1 MPKSMAASNAPNE
14 RTNMNVET
22 GRRNMHENLTNAKI
36 HRLTE
41 VLARVCGFGFFT
53 DIYKCPAYGF

>member
-1 MPKSMAASNAPNE
+1 MAAPTTLDE

-22 GRRNMHENLTNAKI
+22 GSRNMHENLTDAKI

-41 VLARVCGFGFFT
+41 VLAEVCEIRYFP
-53 DIYKCPAYGF
+53 DIYRCPAYGF

>member
-1 MPKSMAASNAPNE
+1 MATPTAPDE

-22 GRRNMHENLTNAKI
+22 ERRNMHENLTNAKI

-41 VLARVCGFGFFT
+41 VLEKVCWVGYSA
-53 DIYKCPAYGF
+53 DIY